1 VARKPTDQV
10 QLKLRF
16 DERLRRQL
24 EREAAR
30 NDRSMNSE
38 IVNRLEQS
46 LAWDQSA
53 DAARKLLADSKA
65 AIRGGLEAALR
76 RDGYQP
82 IRIDQGRIWAE
93 PGMNISRMSISVDAA
108 AVVSAMEPELAEILA
123 RALAKVSKKGD
134 QS

>member
-1 VARKPTDQV
+1 MARKPTDQV